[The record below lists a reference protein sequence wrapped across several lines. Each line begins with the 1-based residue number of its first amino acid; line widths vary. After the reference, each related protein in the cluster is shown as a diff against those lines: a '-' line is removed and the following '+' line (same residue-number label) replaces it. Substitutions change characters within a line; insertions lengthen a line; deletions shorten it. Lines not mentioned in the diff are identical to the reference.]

1 MTDFVNYKNLKQAKE
16 IIAAQNEDGL
26 WGNFHS
32 LAAPKK
38 DGFTTEQALRKLQI
52 LGYEISDLPIAKA
65 VDFMSNCLSKR
76 KIMPD
81 KREKSHDWDAF
92 TQLMLATWIRR
103 FTLECAEANLIA
115 QKWMAV
121 ITDAFSNGE
130 YNHEIYLRSY
140 EKYFGK
146 KAKGARLVDFVS
158 FYQISLVGGMLDK
171 KTDSKV
177 VDYILNKSD
186 GIYYI
191 YDTRL
196 SQTPKDFASKNA
208 VRYLA
213 ALELLSKFYSREK
226 LRFAVEWLNENKNSN
241 GKWDMGKTARD
252 NIYFPLS
259 DSWRAAETRESD
271 CTYRIQ
277 KLLNEIAK

>member
-1 MTDFVNYKNLKQAKE
+1 MTDFINYKNSKQAKE

-32 LAAPKK
+32 LAVPRK

-52 LGYEISDLPIAKA
+52 LGYEISDTSIAKA
-65 VDFMSNCLSKR
+65 VDFMSDCLSKH

-103 FTLECAEANLIA
+103 FTLECAEANRIA
-115 QKWMAV
+115 QTWTAV

-130 YNHEIYLRSY
+130 YNHEIYLRLY

-146 KAKGARLVDFVS
+146 KAKGARLVDCAS
-158 FYQISLVGGMLDK
+158 FYQISLVGGMLDE
-171 KTDSKV
+171 KTDGNV
-177 VDYILNKSD
+177 VDYILNKND

-191 YDTRL
+191 YDSSL
-196 SQTPKDFASKNA
+196 SRTPKDFASKNA

-213 ALELLSKFYSREK
+213 ALELLSKFLSREK
-226 LRFAVEWLNENKNSN
+226 LSFAVEWLNGNRFQTAGGRRKQENPTAPIESKN
-241 GKWDMGKTARD
+241 
-252 NIYFPLS
+252 Y
-259 DSWRAAETRESD
+259 
-271 CTYRIQ
+271 
-277 KLLNEIAK
+277 